1 MNLRASIACLGLAA
15 ALAARAHAAEC
26 NDWPIRVA
34 HTDARSAAQS
44 TQFIGPLFFSQPLAA
59 GDHAEGFRPF
69 YLHRQNADASS
80 ETDFLYPLFFRRDYA
95 DGYRWSILNLINRDQ
110 PAAGQPADATRGFDL
125 WPFYFS
131 RQTGNP
137 ATSYRAVFPLYG
149 GMKNRLGQDRIDW
162 TLFPLYAHAR
172 RDARH
177 AYSYP
182 WPFLRSF
189 SGGGQDGFYLWPLF
203 GYRTQAGVSRQDF
216 YLWPL
221 GYHQVNGLD
230 TATPVRRFGALPFY
244 ASERS
249 AESVSETYLWPFF
262 GYTDRTAPYRYHETR
277 YLWPFLLQARGDAR
291 YRNRWAPFYSHSV
304 IKGYDKTWVCWPLW
318 RRDRYTEG
326 ALDHQKTQLLYF
338 LYNDHL
344 QQSATAPDKAPARK
358 THLWPLFSGW
368 DNGAG
373 RVQVQ
378 ALSPLEVF
386 FPHNETIRLA
396 YSPLFALY
404 RYDRTSPEDLRLTWL
419 WNAISYERHT
429 AAATSEFHLGPLFS
443 VEKHPEAGRRI
454 ALGNGLFG
462 LKRTPDRR
470 SWRPF
475 LFDFA
480 KHASPTNPPAP

>member
-69 YLHRQNADASS
+69 YLHRENADASS

-110 PAAGQPADATRGFDL
+110 PAAGQAARTTRGFDL

-131 RQTGNP
+131 RQTGTP
-137 ATSYRAVFPLYG
+137 DTSYRVVFPLYG
-149 GMKNRLGQDRIDW
+149 GMKNRFGQDRIDW

-182 WPFLRSF
+182 WPFVRTF

-221 GYHQVNGLD
+221 GYQQVNGLD
-230 TATPVRRFGALPFY
+230 SPTPVRRFGALPFY
-244 ASERS
+244 ASDR
-249 AESVSETYLWPFF
+249 F
-262 GYTDRTAPYRYHETR
+262 G
-277 YLWPFLLQARGDAR
+277 
-291 YRNRWAPFYSHSV
+291 
-304 IKGYDKTWVCWPLW
+304 
-318 RRDRYTEG
+318 
-326 ALDHQKTQLLYF
+326 
-338 LYNDHL
+338 
-344 QQSATAPDKAPARK
+344 
-358 THLWPLFSGW
+358 
-368 DNGAG
+368 
-373 RVQVQ
+373 
-378 ALSPLEVF
+378 
-386 FPHNETIRLA
+386 
-396 YSPLFALY
+396 
-404 RYDRTSPEDLRLTWL
+404 
-419 WNAISYERHT
+419 
-429 AAATSEFHLGPLFS
+429 
-443 VEKHPEAGRRI
+443 
-454 ALGNGLFG
+454 
-462 LKRTPDRR
+462 
-470 SWRPF
+470 
-475 LFDFA
+475 
-480 KHASPTNPPAP
+480 